1 MKIDKINL
9 NNERE
14 ITKHLKLKFKHNFED
29 KKIIE
34 RFFTKEND
42 KDCNRGSLSLSD
54 NYKQPNIKGE
64 VISYLNNIATCNRSQ
79 TSYVK

>member
-1 MKIDKINL
+1 MKMDKTNL

-34 RFFTKEND
+34 RFFKVHYHCQTIIN
-42 KDCNRGSLSLSD
+42 NPISRARSL
-54 NYKQPNIKGE
+54 
-64 VISYLNNIATCNRSQ
+64 AT
-79 TSYVK
+79 